1 MLRQAVN
8 GKMLRQ
14 AVQQPVQNN
23 SRPYTFVAPRG
34 GWVTSQNLVQSP
46 PGTAQVLENWRPTT
60 TGIELRGGSRTH
72 ATINSTGVI
81 SMIAYNPTGSQELF
95 AADETNIYNVTTV
108 ADPDVPPVP
117 DVTGQTTGYYS
128 YVNFVTAGGAFLTA
142 VNGTDDALL
151 YNGTTWVAATIT
163 GVSSSTLSHVWLYRN
178 REFFVQQNSLS
189 SWYLPVNSIA
199 GAATEVALYGIF
211 KRGGKLLF
219 GGTWSLGQTTGLD
232 DNCVFVTDQGEA
244 AIYSGDPDEDT
255 WTLVGV
261 YDLSNPLG
269 KRATM
274 KAGGDLVIATEEG
287 MVPISAAV
295 SKDAAVIS
303 LAAISKNIEPDWR
316 AAALDRNSL
325 PWEIIKWPE
334 QRYAIVSLPITS
346 DDQLPICFVV
356 NTETGAW
363 CKYTG
368 WNTQCMELLD
378 SQLYFGTNDGKV
390 KLAEIGGSD
399 DGEPIYY
406 TYVGNPDPITKN
418 IAGVKTMHQARVT
431 FRSSTTFNAQ
441 VNFATNYSVTVPS
454 PPNAASDV
462 ASNEWD
468 SGLWDVALWDQPS
481 PAESIGTKWVS
492 IGRSGYVF
500 QPIIQITGALSQLPR
515 TELVQ
520 IDSMVESG
528 GIVV

>member
-1 MLRQAVN
+1 MLN
-8 GKMLRQ
+8 LRKP
-14 AVQQPVQNN
+14 VQQQVQNR
-23 SRPYTFVAPRG
+23 SKPYTFVAPRG

-60 TGIELRGGSRTH
+60 TGISLRGGSRTH

-81 SMIAYNPTGSQELF
+81 SMIAYNPTGSQKLF
-95 AADETNIYNVTTV
+95 AADTANVYDITTV
-108 ADPDVPPVP
+108 ADPLVPPVP
-117 DVTGQTTGYYS
+117 VVTGQTSGYYS
-128 YVNFVTAGGAFLTA
+128 YVNFVTAGGSFLTA
-142 VNGTDDALL
+142 VNGSDDPLL
-151 YNGTTWVAATIT
+151 YNGTVWSTTAIT
-163 GVSSSTLSHVWLYRN
+163 GVTQSTLSHVWVYRN
-178 REFFVQQNSLS
+178 RQIFVQGSSLS
-189 SWYLPVNSIA
+189 AWYLPVNSIA
-199 GAATEVALYGIF
+199 GAAQEIALYGIF
-211 KRGGKLLF
+211 KKGGALLF
-219 GGTWSLGQTTGLD
+219 GSTWSLGQTTGLD

-244 AIYSGDPDEDT
+244 AIYSGDPDDAT

-261 YDLSNPLG
+261 YDLSRPLG

-274 KAGGDLVIATEEG
+274 RAGGDLVIATEEG

-295 SKDAAVIS
+295 SKDAAVLS

-316 AAALDRNSL
+316 AAALERSSS

-334 QRYAIVSLPITS
+334 QRYAIVSLPITD
-346 DDQLPICFVV
+346 DDQLAICFVV

-368 WNTQCMELLD
+368 WNTQCMDLLNN
-378 SQLYFGTNDGKV
+378 QLYFGTNEGTIKT
-390 KLAEIGGSD
+390 AEVGGSD

-431 FRSSTTFNAQ
+431 FRSATTFNAQ
-441 VNFATNYSVTVPS
+441 VNFATNYSVTLPS
-454 PPNAASDV
+454 PPNAAADAS
-462 ASNEWD
+462 SNEWD
-468 SGLWDVALWDQPS
+468 SGLWDVALWDQPA
-481 PAESIGTKWVS
+481 PAASIGTKWIS

-500 QPIIQITGALSQLPR
+500 QPIVQITGALSQLPR

-520 IDSMVESG
+520 IDAMLESG
-528 GIVV
+528 GVVV